1 MSRRSEN
8 GTRASWQVRALRRQR
23 RLRIEVHPVDCRGGT
38 GPEGSAASPRP
49 GPGHVRPSNGAPLRT
64 EQGTPVTGSA
74 RGRVA
79 AIDCGTNS
87 TRLLV
92 ANADGTTHLRLMRIT
107 RLGAG
112 VDATGDLD
120 AAA

>member
-23 RLRIEVHPVDCRGGT
+23 RQRIGVHPVDCQGGT
-38 GPEGSAASPRP
+38 DPAGSVVSPRP
-49 GPGHVRPSNGAPLRT
+49 APSHVRPSESAPLWT
-64 EQGTPVTGSA
+64 ERGTPVTGPA

-92 ANADGTTHLRLMRIT
+92 ANADGTTHLRLMRIP

-112 VDATGDLD
+112 GDAT
-120 AAA
+120 